1 MKQIVI
7 LIISLFVIVNI
18 SFAQEV
24 QTKTK
29 MFGVNPFGLIINLY
43 SGHYGQITNDG
54 ANELNFP
61 FFFWKSLSPEDQPKD
76 DITMLGAGAKYRIYK
91 NGKGKGAF
99 YGGTINVMSINW
111 EYEYFD
117 MFSGFA
123 TETITGVTFTPGGE
137 VGYRWSWDNG
147 FTFAPTI
154 GGGYTIG
161 KIEASDGTEADIG
174 IGSAGFAWSLG
185 LGLAYMF

>member
-7 LIISLFVIVNI
+7 FFISLLVIVNI

-29 MFGVNPFGLIINLY
+29 MFGVNPFGLLINIY

-61 FFFWKSLSPEDQPKD
+61 FFFWKPTDEL
-76 DITMLGAGAKYRIYK
+76 TMLGAGAKYRIYK
-91 NGKGKGAF
+91 DGKGKGAF
-99 YGGTINVMSINW
+99 YGGTINVMSISW
-111 EYEYFD
+111 EYEDYF
-117 MFSGFA
+117 SA
-123 TETITGVTFTPGGE
+123 ETITGVTFTPGGE

-147 FTFAPTI
+147 FTIAPII

>member
-29 MFGVNPFGLIINLY
+29 MFGVNPFGLLINIY

-61 FFFWKSLSPEDQPKD
+61 FFFWKPTDEL
-76 DITMLGAGAKYRIYK
+76 TMLGAGAKYRIYK
-91 NGKGKGAF
+91 DGKGKGAF
-99 YGGTINVMSINW
+99 YGGTINVMSISW
-111 EYEYFD
+111 EYEDYF
-117 MFSGFA
+117 SA
-123 TETITGVTFTPGGE
+123 ETITGVTFTPGGE

-147 FTFAPTI
+147 FTIAPII
-154 GGGYTIG
+154 GGGLTIG
-161 KIEASDGTEADIG
+161 KIEASDGTEAEF
-174 IGSAGFAWSLG
+174 GSAGFAWSLG

>member
-7 LIISLFVIVNI
+7 FFISLLVIVNI

-29 MFGVNPFGLIINLY
+29 MFGVNPLGLLVNIY

-61 FFFWKSLSPEDQPKD
+61 FFFWKPTDEL
-76 DITMLGAGAKYRIYK
+76 TMLGAGAKYRIYK
-91 NGKGKGAF
+91 DGKGKGAF
-99 YGGTINVMSINW
+99 YGGTINVMSISW
-111 EYEYFD
+111 EYEDYF
-117 MFSGFA
+117 SA
-123 TETITGVTFTPGGE
+123 ETITGVTFTPGGE

-147 FTFAPTI
+147 FTIAPII
-154 GGGYTIG
+154 GGGLTIG
-161 KIEASDGTEADIG
+161 KIEASDGTEAAF
-174 IGSAGFAWSLG
+174 GSAGLAWSLG

>member
-1 MKQIVI
+1 MKRIVI
-7 LIISLFVIVNI
+7 FFISFFVIVNI

-29 MFGVNPFGLIINLY
+29 MFGVNPLGLLVNIY

-54 ANELNFP
+54 ANELNIP
-61 FFFWKSLSPEDQPKD
+61 FFFWKPSD
-76 DITMLGAGAKYRIYK
+76 DLTMLGAGAKYRIYK
-91 NGKGKGAF
+91 DGKGKGVF
-99 YGGTINVMSINW
+99 YGGTINVMSISW
-111 EYEYFD
+111 DYEDYF
-117 MFSGFA
+117 S

-147 FTFAPTI
+147 FTIAPII
-154 GGGYTIG
+154 GGGLTIG
-161 KIEASDGTEADIG
+161 KIEASDGTEAEF
-174 IGSAGFAWSLG
+174 GSAGFAWSLG